1 MEAPRWLGMVLPA
14 RAPTPRTPAEMT
26 GLELRSADDWR
37 RPRPRRPPPGFPP
50 QPQDLRRRALALGR
64 GRAASEAKATPRR
77 EVFDLIFM
85 RGRQEGGRRRQRTEE
100 GHRGAEAR
108 EPEARL
114 AVGES
119 GRPLPLPPRAL
130 RAPPP
135 PRPPRARPPTRR
147 GTRSASPPAP
157 RPRPLPL
164 PGTREH
170 VPTPAPRLPVA
181 AASPLSGAG
190 TSTPPLPGGSE
201 FATHFP
207 TPSRGGGRASFSGV
221 RRGGENQCHL
231 TANCP
236 RLRFPRQSGPPL
248 AA

>member
-1 MEAPRWLGMVLPA
+1 MVLPA

-77 EVFDLIFM
+77 EVFGLIFM

-119 GRPLPLPPRAL
+119 GRPPPLPPRAL

-135 PRPPRARPPTRR
+135 PRAPRATPHPTRDPLGVPAGAASSSPPPTGYTGARTHPRPPLTCGCRLAAVWGGNFHSPPPRWIRIRYPLPHPLTRR
-147 GTRSASPPAP
+147 GTCLFLRGQAGRGESVS
-157 RPRPLPL
+157 LN
-164 PGTREH
+164 
-170 VPTPAPRLPVA
+170 
-181 AASPLSGAG
+181 SQLS
-190 TSTPPLPGGSE
+190 
-201 FATHFP
+201 
-207 TPSRGGGRASFSGV
+207 
-221 RRGGENQCHL
+221 
-231 TANCP
+231 
-236 RLRFPRQSGPPL
+236 
-248 AA
+248 